1 MSDNQE
7 KFIGE
12 AKMTEKPKE
21 KYIFILKEDTVGN
34 KHLKKGCITSDK
46 LADDFIKELV
56 DGLTDAVIE
65 AIKGKIVVDKFG
77 NKTSVS
83 ISQRLMTDTIND
95 IYNQLRDIKGE
106 PPIGLYL
113 TATPEFFIGEEGA
126 DVHLKVISTQGVMEH
141 VVFYVDDVKI
151 EGGEAEDVY
160 QLEADVHI
168 DGTSTFKCEATIY
181 GIDYSV
187 EKVITH
193 YTSFWLGAGATYQD
207 IMDTSHTI
215 PIEQTIRGAFNVEC
229 GEGEHIIVIVGDT
242 LKKGFIR
249 ADLNGFEIPFN
260 VEKITK
266 DGNDYW
272 VYTSENVYHA
282 GTYNIDING

>member
-1 MSDNQE
+1 MSQNQE

-12 AKMTEKPKE
+12 AQMTEKPKGGFL
-21 KYIFILKEDTVGN
+21 FILKEDSVGN

-46 LADDFIKELV
+46 LADDFISSLV
-56 DGLTDAVIE
+56 DSLTEKVIE
-65 AIKGKIVVDKFG
+65 AIKGEIVVDKFG

-83 ISQRLMTDTIND
+83 VSQRLITDTIND
-95 IYNQLRDIKGE
+95 IYNQLRDLKGE

-126 DVHLKVISTQGVMEH
+126 DVHLKAISTQGIMEH
-141 VVFYVDDVKI
+141 VAFYVNDVMI
-151 EGGEAEDVY
+151 EGSEAEDVY
-160 QLEADVHI
+160 QIEADVHI
-168 DGTSTFKCEATIY
+168 DGTSIFRCEATIF

-193 YTSFWLGAGATYQD
+193 YTSFWLGAGNSYQD
-207 IMDTSHTI
+207 IMDTAHTI

-229 GEGEHIIVIVGDT
+229 QEGDHFIIIVGDT
-242 LKKGFIR
+242 LKAGFIR

-260 VEKITK
+260 VQKITK

-272 VYTSENVYHA
+272 VFTSENVYHA

>member
-1 MSDNQE
+1 MDNE
-7 KFIGE
+7 
-12 AKMTEKPKE
+12 KE
-21 KYIFILKEDTVGN
+21 KYVVRSQMNQTGGKPLKGILQEDSVGTKHIKN
-34 KHLKKGCITSDK
+34 KAVTADK
-46 LADDFIKELV
+46 LADSILE
-56 DGLTDAVIE
+56 GLIDMTVE
-65 AIKGKIVVDKFG
+65 GAIARISKDIVSNKFG
-77 NKTSVS
+77 NSTVLAINQK
-83 ISQRLMTDTIND
+83 LLTDTIND
-95 IYNQLRDIKGE
+95 IYNQLREIKGE
-106 PPIGLYL
+106 PPVGLYL
-113 TATPEFFIGEEGA
+113 SVSPEYFIGEEGCDIHIKA
-126 DVHLKVISTQGVMEH
+126 VSTQGIMER
-141 VVFYVDDVKI
+141 VAFYIDDVKL
-151 EGGEAEDVY
+151 EGGESEFVY
-160 QLEADVHI
+160 QFEADTHI
-168 DGTSTFKCEATIY
+168 DDTSIFRCEATIF

-193 YTSFWLGAGATYQD
+193 YTSFWLGAGAAYQD
-207 IMDTSHTI
+207 IMDTAHTI

-266 DGNDYW
+266 DGNVYW

>member
-1 MSDNQE
+1 MSQKE
-7 KFIGE
+7 KFVGE
-12 AKMTEKPKE
+12 APLDEEVKKQFH
-21 KYIFILKEDTVGN
+21 FILKPDSVDN
-34 KHLKKGCITSDK
+34 KHLKKGCITGDK
-46 LADDFIKELV
+46 LADSFLQELV
-56 DGLTDAVIE
+56 NDLAEEVIE
-65 AIKGKIVVDKFG
+65 AVKGKIVADRFG
-77 NKTSVS
+77 NSTLLT
-83 ISQRLMTDTIND
+83 ISQRLITDTIND

-113 TATPEFFIGEEGA
+113 TATPEFFIGEEGC
-126 DVHLKVISTQGVMEH
+126 DVHLKAISTQGIMEH
-141 VVFYVDDVKI
+141 VAFYVNDVMI
-151 EGGEAEDVY
+151 EGSEAEDVY
-160 QLEADVHI
+160 QIEADVHI
-168 DGTSTFKCEATIY
+168 DGTSTFRCEASIF

-187 EKVITH
+187 KKIITH
-193 YTSFWLGAGATYQD
+193 YTSFWLGAGSSYQD
-207 IMDTSHTI
+207 IMDTAHTI